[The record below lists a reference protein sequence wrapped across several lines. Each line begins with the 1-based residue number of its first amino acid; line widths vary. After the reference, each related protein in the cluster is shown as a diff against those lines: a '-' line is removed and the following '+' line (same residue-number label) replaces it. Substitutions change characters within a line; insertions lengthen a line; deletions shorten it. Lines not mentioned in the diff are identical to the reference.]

1 MLVGVQATTGAS
13 GVEGNL
19 DQVSELLRGRFRV
32 HAQELDT
39 FLGEVDVVAQQHD
52 AMLNEVADGLVG
64 VIGLGV
70 VGASNEPGV
79 GSAGLTHVLVDGV
92 GGLRRGRH
100 MVELVNDESGVA
112 GPVAK
117 AHQASQTSNE
127 RVESPAKHL
136 VRGQLTKQMF

>member
-13 GVEGNL
+13 GVESNL

-70 VGASNEPGV
+70 VGAGDKPGI
-79 GSAGLTHVLVDGV
+79 GSAGFAHVLVNGV
-92 GGLRRGRH
+92 GGFRRGRH
-100 MVELVNDESGVA
+100 VMKLVNDESGVA
-112 GPVAK
+112 GPVAE
-117 AHQASQTSNE
+117 AHQASQTGNE
-127 RVESPAKHL
+127 RVEGSAKHL
-136 VRGQLTKQMF
+136 VRGQLPKQMF